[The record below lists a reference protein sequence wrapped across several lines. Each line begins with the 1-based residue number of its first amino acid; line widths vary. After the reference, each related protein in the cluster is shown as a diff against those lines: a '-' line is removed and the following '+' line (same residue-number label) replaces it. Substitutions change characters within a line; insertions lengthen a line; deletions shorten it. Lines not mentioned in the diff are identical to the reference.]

1 MKSGKVIVAYFVT
14 RLFHYF
20 NRKLFNECTIKNYE
34 SVDSQTEVLFYYYE
48 IIEGKFFPHP

>member
-1 MKSGKVIVAYFVT
+1 MKSGKVIVVYFVT

-34 SVDSQTEVLFYYYE
+34 SVASQTELYYYYE
-48 IIEGKFFPHP
+48 ITEGKFFPHP